1 METIMNTS
9 ALSGYIT
16 VQEAADI
23 IGCSKSR
30 IYQYV
35 QSGRLSAQRMGPMLF
50 LSAEEVKNF
59 RRGPAGRQR
68 GVAPPWRRYRNQAR
82 LLATVIH
89 VQVRPGMQKKLQEKL
104 DKLFEEHTHTFTA
117 NAAHSIM
124 EDGGVLEIVLVW
136 KNTEMPDETTR
147 QRDLLSFQQAFE
159 DVLDWDTATY
169 ALKKMLLHT

>member
-1 METIMNTS
+1 MNTS

-35 QSGRLSAQRMGPMLF
+35 QSGRLPAQRMGPML
-50 LSAEEVKNF
+50 LLPIEEVKHF

-68 GVAPPWRRYRNQAR
+68 GMAPPWRRYRNRAR

-89 VQVRPGMQKKLQEKL
+89 VQIRPGMQKKLQEKL
-104 DKLFEEHTHTFTA
+104 DELFEEQTHTFTA
-117 NAAHSIM
+117 NVARSIM
-124 EDGGVLEIVLVW
+124 EDDGVLEIVLVW
-136 KNTEMPDETTR
+136 KDSEMPDEVTQ
-147 QRDLLSFQQAFE
+147 QRDLRSFQQAFE
-159 DVLDWDTATY
+159 DILDWDTASY
-169 ALKKMLLHT
+169 SLKKMLLHT